1 MTREEAK
8 SKASIRIQFFDAKG
22 ANKIIDQIFND
33 HEAQLKA
40 KDEEIKELGEIVQQ
54 YLIPSKNYDAII
66 KAKDDEIELLKF
78 IVEES
83 IKKPMGVEP
92 HSWSDYKMLKDN
104 TCTS

>member
-8 SKASIRIQFFDAKG
+8 EVLIIKAGYGDFVE
-22 ANKIIDQIFND
+22 NIIDQIYDD
-33 HEAQLKA
+33 HE
-40 KDEEIKELGEIVQQ
+40 VQQ
-54 YLIPSKNYDAII
+54 YLIQSKNYDAII